1 MSVTLL
7 HVRYVSVTSVTQHL
21 PPSLHYYTS
30 VTAVTQH
37 LSTPPITVTHVRY
50 MSVTSVTSPLYP
62 HTSVTFVTRSD
73 LTKPYAWNE
82 THCQVNSTGLT
93 LLRQYFSAPAR
104 RLALLET
111 LNRAS
116 LPSDRTGAG
125 GAREERL

>member
-21 PPSLHYYTS
+21 PPSLHYY
-30 VTAVTQH
+30 
-37 LSTPPITVTHVRY
+37 
-50 MSVTSVTSPLYP
+50 
-62 HTSVTFVTRSD
+62 TSVTFVTRSD

-116 LPSDRTGAG
+116 LPSDRLALAG
-125 GAREERL
+125 SDNIETSDSWEAMV